1 METRVV
7 TAMDRNTEA
16 AVFVTD
22 EQYSIL
28 IEELVPTIVA
38 FYNSEEGKKLFA
50 EYLKEKRSDNSK
62 DAA

>member
-1 METRVV
+1 
-7 TAMDRNTEA
+7 MDKNTEA
-16 AVFVTD
+16 VVFVTD

-38 FYNSEEGKKLFA
+38 FYNSEEGQKLFA
-50 EYLKEKRSDNSK
+50 EYLKEKRSDSSK